1 MGERFDI
8 LYRFSTDGGS
18 TWVDLT
24 PQVDSRQTV
33 LTHNLCTNNFTS
45 AKDEATF
52 VMPET
57 PLFEPDGVTP
67 TPKKKLID
75 ALLGN
80 SDILIHINAPFPT
93 QKVLWDDNAVVW
105 NGMHVCWSDSGR
117 RFTGYAD
124 RSAIDI
130 RSFPLP
136 PNITVKVQ
144 DVSVLH
150 LDDKVDMHICWE
162 SYTVKTIVRNLL
174 TLAGYDASHVSLSEA
189 DTTVMSATDNVTL
202 PFVVDKDKAKTYRQY
217 IDLLLFEAGG
227 YVIDFTEDGH
237 VELVHLAWDGTVPAV
252 RTIDNPMNAEGVQM
266 RGAWLK
272 EDGAKVTWSS
282 LMWSA
287 QEQLWMSD
295 IDQSIESGVLVGD
308 TVEPNRYWPDGAE
321 LKPQYFEYDAK
332 LLDSAYR
339 TRESRR
345 QNEDLTII
353 MAKNIN
359 IRQDAMQGTTPFTS
373 WDMVEPTVWPAG
385 DNWKDK
391 YGIPS
396 NPALWATKA
405 WVLLH
410 NNTAQDINLTFFT
423 IYGDV
428 LYRYKLNTMETQGTK
443 NPKEYE
449 STYIY
454 DEAQAQR
461 FVQFYWHFLQTSR
474 YQFTWSEPCKWNE
487 LNEVVAVGIKGN
499 GSTQKALIASKK
511 SKWINGNTE
520 ILTYTAIGV
529 DTYTPA
535 TLVPTVIV
543 PSTAKQTAVRPSLTA
558 TFASTPSFTLSQ
570 WEAYGT
576 PSAPQTW
583 TVTNASSFKSGY
595 IALILGQ
602 ISDLDDTPVTL
613 YMDVTAVDTVN
624 GTISGTGIRIDY
636 TVPVNV
642 DNWDFEMEASSAV
655 RNDRLAPYSSLDP
668 NSYTD
673 IQLTSLQKGYGVLE
687 YWSCTGTNTFFGGNP
702 GTQTTS
708 GSAPILRIAKDETD
722 PEITVTMHSLDNSL
736 SIERKIT
743 IINETEYD
751 HDFGAWSA
759 PTLPTYINQENTLVV
774 LDGDFFV
781 ASTDFTGDD
790 GQSYVMGVPY
800 IYDSS
805 KANPWHNEMTA
816 TSENAVRMLK
826 CLASTLN
833 DENIQPSTA
842 ALYGWFKNLIAKS
855 AVIDELTS
863 NTAFINELNGNNALF
878 NSIKITGDS
887 EFHGVVQT
895 TAFTTTIAQGGGA
908 PYSLGLNTGTRYW
921 GYNNLASKLNSLLP
935 SPGYYSVSGTYSQVR
950 RGTGDILIATLAS
963 ASGSTVLP
971 IGTVLFTSTRNQTV
985 VVTGSGMYSGN
996 LTCNGVTYTLN
1007 SSYSQYKKA
1016 TMPIAAGSQIV
1027 VTGGYFAL
1035 ASASLVM
1042 YDRGSD
1048 YPREFTFFNSSGSV
1062 VSINNYNTGYVAVG
1076 YNGNSVTS
1084 DALYKWDGMG
1094 TASGAGQAQSGSIS
1108 ITDDMGNVVASSNPI
1123 YSVYWDSTAAI
1134 KITDTSLNV
1143 FNVNTSTYYQAFT
1156 ATFQLLAAIDSVQ
1169 SKTITPKDNACGLG
1183 ASDNP
1188 FYEAWIKTVNYQNL
1202 NQFSARKYKKDIETF
1217 KGDALG
1223 IINSTEI
1230 VTFSYIDDETKRR
1243 KIGFIADDT
1252 PEELSGKNHD
1262 VMDIGNC
1269 IGVLMKAIQELSA
1282 RVEELEAKK

>member
-24 PQVDSRQTV
+24 PQVDSQQTV

-75 ALLGN
+75 ALLGDD
-80 SDILIHINAPFPT
+80 DILIHINAPFPT
-93 QKVLWDDNAVVW
+93 QNVLWDDNAVVW

-136 PNITVKVQ
+136 PKLTIKVQ

-202 PFVVDKDKAKTYRQY
+202 PFVVDKDKSKTYRQY

-237 VELVHLAWDGTVPAV
+237 VELVHLAWDGTLPAV

-308 TVEPNRYWPDGAE
+308 TVEPNRYWPDGGE
-321 LKPQYFEYDAK
+321 LNPQYFEYDAK

-359 IRQDAMQGTTPFTS
+359 IRQDAMKGTTPFTS
-373 WDMVEPTVWPAG
+373 WDMVDPAVWPAG

-410 NNTAQDINLTFFT
+410 NNTAEDINLTFFT

-428 LYRYKLNTMETQGTK
+428 LYRYKLNTMETQGAK

-474 YQFTWSEPCKWNE
+474 YQFTWSEPCRWND

-520 ILTYTAIGV
+520 VLTYTAIGV

-543 PSTAKQTAVRPSLTA
+543 PSTAKQTAIRPSLTA

-576 PSAPQTW
+576 PGAPQTW
-583 TVTNASSFKSGY
+583 AVTNASSFKPGY
-595 IALILGQ
+595 IALVLGE

-613 YMDVTAVDTVN
+613 YMDVTEVDTVN

-636 TVPVNV
+636 TVPV
-642 DNWDFEMEASSAV
+642 DISNWDFAIEQSAAP
-655 RNDRLAPYSSLDP
+655 RNDRIPWSPNDS

-673 IQLTSLQKGYGVLE
+673 IHLTSLQKGYGVLE
-687 YWSCTGTNTFFGGNP
+687 YWSCDGTSSPLLTYFVGANS
-702 GTQTTS
+702 QKTS
-708 GSAPILRIAKDETD
+708 GSTPTLRIYKQETCS
-722 PEITVTMHSLDNSL
+722 EIHVTMGSSEPVSLATHS
-736 SIERKIT
+736 ITKVIKIN
-743 IINETEYD
+743 NETEYD
-751 HDFGAWSA
+751 HDFGAWEPSGGYQ
-759 PTLPTYINQENTLVV
+759 LPDHFTVGGVDYDILE
-774 LDGDFFV
+774 GDFFV
-781 ASTDFTGDD
+781 AKSTFTVGGDTYT
-790 GQSYVMGVPY
+790 QGVPY
-800 IYDSS
+800 MYKNNS
-805 KANPWHNEMTA
+805 WYNEMQATA
-816 TSENAVRMLK
+816 ANSQRMLRA
-826 CLASTLN
+826 LATVLN
-833 DENIQPSTA
+833 SPTTQPSVG
-842 ALYGWFKNLIAKS
+842 ALYGWFRDLVALNAVIQNLTAINLNVGPGTGLAGSGFRFRALDNSGSPIFDIMYGADTLFSVDILTGKIYFGQGFWYDPSDGAIHSTDDNVVINSAGEITAKGASILGNSSFKGSFDCTAIKTAIANPYVQASATTTVINKTQGRDLAGTIRGLALGTGKIPARISGVTS
-855 AVIDELTS
+855 AVAYVDYQYTESSGGNTYKVNFYDSSYALLDIRNILSCTSSGNHTDNYSICYYQPNIGTERYTYANSSFTVEFMAGGNTLLLDIPSSATGLTS
-863 NTAFINELNGNNALF
+863 GMVYRDGSSL
-878 NSIKITGDS
+878 KI
-887 EFHGVVQT
+887 V
-895 TAFTTTIAQGGGA
+895 
-908 PYSLGLNTGTRYW
+908 P
-921 GYNNLASKLNSLLP
+921 
-935 SPGYYSVSGTYSQVR
+935 
-950 RGTGDILIATLAS
+950 
-963 ASGSTVLP
+963 
-971 IGTVLFTSTRNQTV
+971 
-985 VVTGSGMYSGN
+985 
-996 LTCNGVTYTLN
+996 
-1007 SSYSQYKKA
+1007 
-1016 TMPIAAGSQIV
+1016 
-1027 VTGGYFAL
+1027 
-1035 ASASLVM
+1035 
-1042 YDRGSD
+1042 
-1048 YPREFTFFNSSGSV
+1048 
-1062 VSINNYNTGYVAVG
+1062 
-1076 YNGNSVTS
+1076 
-1084 DALYKWDGMG
+1084 
-1094 TASGAGQAQSGSIS
+1094 
-1108 ITDDMGNVVASSNPI
+1108 
-1123 YSVYWDSTAAI
+1123 
-1134 KITDTSLNV
+1134 
-1143 FNVNTSTYYQAFT
+1143 
-1156 ATFQLLAAIDSVQ
+1156 
-1169 SKTITPKDNACGLG
+1169 
-1183 ASDNP
+1183 
-1188 FYEAWIKTVNYQNL
+1188 
-1202 NQFSARKYKKDIETF
+1202 
-1217 KGDALG
+1217 
-1223 IINSTEI
+1223 
-1230 VTFSYIDDETKRR
+1230 
-1243 KIGFIADDT
+1243 
-1252 PEELSGKNHD
+1252 
-1262 VMDIGNC
+1262 
-1269 IGVLMKAIQELSA
+1269 
-1282 RVEELEAKK
+1282 

>member
-1 MGERFDI
+1 MGDRFDI

-24 PQVDSRQTV
+24 PQVDSQQTV

-93 QKVLWDDNAVVW
+93 QKVVWDDNAVVW

-136 PNITVKVQ
+136 PKLTIKVQ

-189 DTTVMSATDNVTL
+189 DTTVMSATDNITL

-237 VELVHLAWDGTVPAV
+237 VELVHLAWDGTTPAV

-266 RGAWLK
+266 RGAWFK

-295 IDQSIESGVLVGD
+295 IDQSIESGILVGD
-308 TVEPNRYWPDGAE
+308 TVKPNRYWPDGGE
-321 LKPQYFEYDAK
+321 LNPQYFEYDAK

-359 IRQDAMQGTTPFTS
+359 IRQDSMQGTTPFTS
-373 WDMVEPTVWPAG
+373 WDMVDPTVWPAG

-410 NNTAQDINLTFFT
+410 NNTAEDINLTFFT

-428 LYRYKLNTMETQGTK
+428 LYRYKLNTMETQGAK

-454 DEAQAQR
+454 DEAQAER

-511 SKWINGNTE
+511 SKWINGKTE
-520 ILTYTAIGV
+520 VLTYTAIGV

-543 PSTAKQTAVRPSLTA
+543 PSTAKQTPIRPSLTA
-558 TFASTPSFTLSQ
+558 TFASTPSYTLSQ

-583 TVTNASSFKSGY
+583 TVTNASSFKPGY
-595 IALILGQ
+595 IALIIGQ

-613 YMDVTAVDTVN
+613 YMDVTEVDTVN
-624 GTISGTGIRIDY
+624 GKISGTGIRIDY

-668 NSYTD
+668 NSFTD
-673 IQLTSLQKGYGVLE
+673 VQLTSLQKGYGVLE
-687 YWSCTGTNTFFGGNP
+687 YWSCTGTHTFFGGNP
-702 GTQTTS
+702 GIQTTT

-751 HDFGAWSA
+751 HDFGAWE
-759 PTLPTYINQENTLVV
+759 PDGVYQLPDHYTVNGIDYNI

-781 ASTDFTGDD
+781 AKSNFTVGGDTYT
-790 GQSYVMGVPY
+790 QGVPY
-800 IYDSS
+800 MYGIPNAYS
-805 KANPWHNEMTA
+805 WHNPIAATA
-816 TSENAVRMLK
+816 DNKDRLLRSLGSILNSGVAV
-826 CLASTLN
+826 
-833 DENIQPSTA
+833 PSAT
-842 ALYGWFKNLIAKS
+842 ALYGWFANLVVQDGI
-855 AVIDELTS
+855 IDNLTS
-863 NTAFINELNGNNALF
+863 NNAFIQKLFAQAITIMSPGGYIIGGTRYSSAGVIQNWNADGFWFGSDGRLMAQLQSDDVSNTFVGTKVSGATNNVGEGNTAMGYKAMYNNTTGCKYNTAIGYEAMYTDAGSQFNVAIGYMALYSATTNGNNNVGIGYKALYKDSTGYDNVAIGYQTMYNNTTGRENVAIGTNALNQNTTGSHNVAIGYTALLYNTTGWRNIAIGASALDAHTSGNDDIAIGAGALTYETTGYQNVAIGT
-878 NSIKITGDS
+878 NSQNSVTTGRS
-887 EFHGVVQT
+887 NSSVGYSSLSNVT
-895 TAFTTTIAQGGGA
+895 TG
-908 PYSLGLNTGTRYW
+908 
-921 GYNNLASKLNSLLP
+921 GYNVGI
-935 SPGYYSVSGTYSQVR
+935 GYDALDGLTTGSHNIGLGYKSAPYSVSGSRQININDALICLEFKAGRTHNQVYTALKAYFANVGDKASCIGIIDGDYPSRIESADSSTIRVIGYSYHDF
-950 RGTGDILIATLAS
+950 TAYSSNTL
-963 ASGSTVLP
+963 TKRM
-971 IGTVLFTSTRNQTV
+971 VLF
-985 VVTGSGMYSGN
+985 
-996 LTCNGVTYTLN
+996 
-1007 SSYSQYKKA
+1007 
-1016 TMPIAAGSQIV
+1016 
-1027 VTGGYFAL
+1027 FANPKL
-1035 ASASLVM
+1035 
-1042 YDRGSD
+1042 
-1048 YPREFTFFNSSGSV
+1048 
-1062 VSINNYNTGYVAVG
+1062 
-1076 YNGNSVTS
+1076 
-1084 DALYKWDGMG
+1084 
-1094 TASGAGQAQSGSIS
+1094 
-1108 ITDDMGNVVASSNPI
+1108 SSN
-1123 YSVYWDSTAAI
+1123 
-1134 KITDTSLNV
+1134 TD
-1143 FNVNTSTYYQAFT
+1143 
-1156 ATFQLLAAIDSVQ
+1156 
-1169 SKTITPKDNACGLG
+1169 
-1183 ASDNP
+1183 
-1188 FYEAWIKTVNYQNL
+1188 
-1202 NQFSARKYKKDIETF
+1202 
-1217 KGDALG
+1217 
-1223 IINSTEI
+1223 
-1230 VTFSYIDDETKRR
+1230 
-1243 KIGFIADDT
+1243 AD
-1252 PEELSGKNHD
+1252 
-1262 VMDIGNC
+1262 C
-1269 IGVLMKAIQELSA
+1269 IG
-1282 RVEELEAKK
+1282 

>member
-24 PQVDSRQTV
+24 PQVDSLQTV

-93 QKVLWDDNAVVW
+93 QKVVWDDNAVVW

-136 PNITVKVQ
+136 PKLTIKVQ

-150 LDDKVDMHICWE
+150 LDDKVDTHICWE

-189 DTTVMSATDNVTL
+189 DTTVMSATDNITL

-237 VELVHLAWDGTVPAV
+237 VELVHLAWDGTASAV

-308 TVEPNRYWPDGAE
+308 TVEPNRYWPDGGE
-321 LKPQYFEYDAK
+321 LNPQYFEYDAK

-359 IRQDAMQGTTPFTS
+359 IRQDSTQGTTPFTS
-373 WDMVEPTVWPAG
+373 WDMVDPTVWPAG

-410 NNTAQDINLTFFT
+410 NNTAEDINLTFFT

-428 LYRYKLNTMETQGTK
+428 LYRYKLNTMETQGAK

-454 DEAQAQR
+454 DEAQAER

-474 YQFTWSEPCKWNE
+474 YQFTWSEPCKWND

-511 SKWINGNTE
+511 SKWINGKTE
-520 ILTYTAIGV
+520 VLTYTAIGV

-535 TLVPTVIV
+535 ALVPTVIV
-543 PSTAKQTAVRPSLTA
+543 PSTTTRPTRPTNSSKTM
-558 TFASTPSFTLSQ
+558 TFATTPSYTLAE
-570 WEAYGT
+570 WENFIEI
-576 PSAPQTW
+576 PSVWSP
-583 TVTNASSFKSGY
+583 TNYSSFLVGD
-595 IALILGQ
+595 IALI
-602 ISDLDDTPVTL
+602 
-613 YMDVTAVDTVN
+613 N
-624 GTISGTGIRIDY
+624 GTISDMDDTPIKLFLNVSAVDLVAGTVAGDGIKIDY
-636 TVPVNV
+636 VPTLDV
-642 DNWDFEMEASSAV
+642 DIWDFELGASSVV
-655 RNDRLAPYSSLDP
+655 RDDRLAPYSSVDP

-673 IQLTSLQKGYGVLE
+673 VNIESLQQGYGILE
-687 YWSCTGTNTFFGGNP
+687 YWTCNGTAAFFVGA
-702 GTQTTS
+702 GTQTTT
-708 GSAPILRIAKDETD
+708 GSNPVLRVPKDETLE
-722 PEITVTMHSLDNSL
+722 EITVTMHSSDNVL
-736 SIERKIT
+736 SISRKVAV
-743 IINETEYD
+743 INNTEYD
-751 HDFGAWSA
+751 YDFGLWEPSGGYQ
-759 PTLPTYINQENTLVV
+759 LPDHFERGSVWYNIIP
-774 LDGDFFV
+774 GDFFV
-781 ASTDFTGDD
+781 AKTNFTVGGD
-790 GQSYVMGVPY
+790 SYVEGTPYKYSGVSWY
-800 IYDSS
+800 NAI
-805 KANPWHNEMTA
+805 TA
-816 TSENAVRMLK
+816 TTTADAGRLLK
-826 CLASTLN
+826 CLA
-833 DENIQPSTA
+833 NILGSDTVQPSTA
-842 ALYGWFKNLIAKS
+842 AIYGWFENLVAKS
-855 AVIDELTS
+855 AVIDKLFSQNITILDNGCIHS
-863 NTAFINELNGNNALF
+863 DYYNDDGTINTASTATSGFWLGANGELKCESGEMNNL
-878 NSIKITGDS
+878 KITGDS
-887 EFHGVVQT
+887 SFEGRFDTGV
-895 TAFTTTIAQGGGA
+895 
-908 PYSLGLNTGTRYW
+908 LNTVVKPVSYTLVPDSTLGESIP
-921 GYNNLASKLNSLLP
+921 NNASQADALALLLKQKGFP
-935 SPGYYSVSGTYSQVR
+935 MGS
-950 RGTGDILIATLAS
+950 RGTPTNTDNLIRCDIEGVTSPVYYVRYYYESGQSYVSFFGSSKNFLNIRDYVACTSTSLFSPPNYLTSRSVEATWATNGIVLKIGS
-963 ASGSTVLP
+963 GGNLLEIHVPDSDYASGNTAN
-971 IGTVLFTSTRNQTV
+971 TLFV
-985 VVTGSGMYSGN
+985 GPVT
-996 LTCNGVTYTLN
+996 
-1007 SSYSQYKKA
+1007 
-1016 TMPIAAGSQIV
+1016 
-1027 VTGGYFAL
+1027 
-1035 ASASLVM
+1035 
-1042 YDRGSD
+1042 
-1048 YPREFTFFNSSGSV
+1048 
-1062 VSINNYNTGYVAVG
+1062 
-1076 YNGNSVTS
+1076 
-1084 DALYKWDGMG
+1084 
-1094 TASGAGQAQSGSIS
+1094 
-1108 ITDDMGNVVASSNPI
+1108 
-1123 YSVYWDSTAAI
+1123 
-1134 KITDTSLNV
+1134 
-1143 FNVNTSTYYQAFT
+1143 
-1156 ATFQLLAAIDSVQ
+1156 
-1169 SKTITPKDNACGLG
+1169 
-1183 ASDNP
+1183 
-1188 FYEAWIKTVNYQNL
+1188 TVNNISCRPVY
-1202 NQFSARKYKKDIETF
+1202 
-1217 KGDALG
+1217 
-1223 IINSTEI
+1223 
-1230 VTFSYIDDETKRR
+1230 
-1243 KIGFIADDT
+1243 
-1252 PEELSGKNHD
+1252 
-1262 VMDIGNC
+1262 
-1269 IGVLMKAIQELSA
+1269 MK
-1282 RVEELEAKK
+1282 V

>member
-1 MGERFDI
+1 MGDRFDI

-24 PQVDSRQTV
+24 PQVDSQQTV

-93 QKVLWDDNAVVW
+93 QKVVWDDNAVVW

-136 PNITVKVQ
+136 PKLTIKVQ

-189 DTTVMSATDNVTL
+189 DTTVMSATDNITL

-237 VELVHLAWDGTVPAV
+237 VELVHLAWDGTASAV

-308 TVEPNRYWPDGAE
+308 TIKPGRYWPDGAE

-332 LLDSAYR
+332 LLDTAYR

-345 QNEDLTII
+345 QNEDLSII

-359 IRQDAMQGTTPFTS
+359 IRMDAMQGTTPYVF
-373 WDMVEPTVWPAG
+373 PKPAG
-385 DNWKDK
+385 YPIPTSPVDFTAPPYNLTDN
-391 YGIPS
+391 PS
-396 NPALWATKA
+396 LWATKA

-428 LYRYKLNTMETQGTK
+428 LYRYKLNTMETQGAK

-454 DEAQAQR
+454 DEAQAER

-474 YQFTWSEPCKWNE
+474 YQFTWSEPCKWND

-511 SKWINGNTE
+511 SKWINGKTE
-520 ILTYTAIGV
+520 VLTYTAIGV

-535 TLVPTVIV
+535 ALVPTVIV
-543 PSTAKQTAVRPSLTA
+543 PSTAKQTPIRPSLTA
-558 TFASTPSFTLSQ
+558 TFASTPSYTLSQ

-583 TVTNASSFKSGY
+583 TVTNASSFKPGY
-595 IALILGQ
+595 IALIIGQ
-602 ISDLDDTPVTL
+602 ISNLDDTPVTL

-655 RNDRLAPYSSLDP
+655 RNDRLAPYSSIDP

-673 IQLTSLQKGYGVLE
+673 VQLTSLQKGYGVLE
-687 YWSCTGTNTFFGGNP
+687 YWSCTGTHTFFGGNP
-702 GTQTTS
+702 GTQTTT

-743 IINETEYD
+743 IINETDYD
-751 HDFGAWSA
+751 HDFGAWE
-759 PTLPTYINQENTLVV
+759 PDGVYQLPDHYTVNGIDYNI

-781 ASTDFTGDD
+781 AKSNFTVGGDTYT
-790 GQSYVMGVPY
+790 QGVPY
-800 IYDSS
+800 MYGIPNAYS
-805 KANPWHNEMTA
+805 WHNPIAATA
-816 TSENAVRMLK
+816 DNKDRLLRSLGSILNSGVAV
-826 CLASTLN
+826 
-833 DENIQPSTA
+833 PSAT
-842 ALYGWFKNLIAKS
+842 ALYGWFANLVVQDGI
-855 AVIDELTS
+855 IDNLTS
-863 NTAFINELNGNNALF
+863 NNAFIQKLF
-878 NSIKITGDS
+878 AQAITIMS
-887 EFHGVVQT
+887 P
-895 TAFTTTIAQGGGA
+895 GGYIIG
-908 PYSLGLNTGTRYW
+908 GTRYSSAGVIQNW
-921 GYNNLASKLNSLLP
+921 NADGFWFGSDGRLMAQLQSDDASNTFVGTKVSGATNNVGTGNTAIGYQALYNNTTNSNYNVAVGYKCLYKAEANGSDNVGIGYQALYNDTSGRENVAIGSSALVQNTTGSHNVAIGYTTLLYNTTGWRNIAIGASALDAHTSGNDDVAIGVNALTNDSTGYQNVGIGNSSLRDTTTGHDNTALGYLALSSVTTGTYNVGLGHDALDGLTTGSHNIGL
-935 SPGYYSVSGTYSQVR
+935 GYKSAPYSVSGSRQININDALICLEFKAGRTHNQVYTALKAYFANVGDKASCIGIIDGDYPSRIETADSSTIRVIGDSYHDFTAYSSN
-950 RGTGDILIATLAS
+950 TL
-963 ASGSTVLP
+963 TKRM
-971 IGTVLFTSTRNQTV
+971 VLFFVNPK
-985 VVTGSGMYSGN
+985 
-996 LTCNGVTYTLN
+996 L
-1007 SSYSQYKKA
+1007 
-1016 TMPIAAGSQIV
+1016 
-1027 VTGGYFAL
+1027 
-1035 ASASLVM
+1035 
-1042 YDRGSD
+1042 
-1048 YPREFTFFNSSGSV
+1048 
-1062 VSINNYNTGYVAVG
+1062 
-1076 YNGNSVTS
+1076 
-1084 DALYKWDGMG
+1084 
-1094 TASGAGQAQSGSIS
+1094 
-1108 ITDDMGNVVASSNPI
+1108 SSN
-1123 YSVYWDSTAAI
+1123 
-1134 KITDTSLNV
+1134 TS
-1143 FNVNTSTYYQAFT
+1143 
-1156 ATFQLLAAIDSVQ
+1156 
-1169 SKTITPKDNACGLG
+1169 
-1183 ASDNP
+1183 
-1188 FYEAWIKTVNYQNL
+1188 
-1202 NQFSARKYKKDIETF
+1202 
-1217 KGDALG
+1217 
-1223 IINSTEI
+1223 
-1230 VTFSYIDDETKRR
+1230 
-1243 KIGFIADDT
+1243 AD
-1252 PEELSGKNHD
+1252 
-1262 VMDIGNC
+1262 C
-1269 IGVLMKAIQELSA
+1269 IG
-1282 RVEELEAKK
+1282 